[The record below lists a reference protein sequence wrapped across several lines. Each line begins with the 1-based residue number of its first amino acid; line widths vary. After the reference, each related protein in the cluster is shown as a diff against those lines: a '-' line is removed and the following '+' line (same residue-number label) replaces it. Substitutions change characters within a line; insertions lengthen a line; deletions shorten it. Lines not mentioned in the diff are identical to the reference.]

1 MKSGTITEHQP
12 HITVIVVVDDIIKD
26 YTFDSNVYTYTV
38 NRKMNDED
46 ILSLVLDSFED
57 HMSDMKFIDAFILA
71 VEVVEIIIS
80 KLQN

>member
-26 YTFDSNVYTYTV
+26 YTFKSNVYTYTV